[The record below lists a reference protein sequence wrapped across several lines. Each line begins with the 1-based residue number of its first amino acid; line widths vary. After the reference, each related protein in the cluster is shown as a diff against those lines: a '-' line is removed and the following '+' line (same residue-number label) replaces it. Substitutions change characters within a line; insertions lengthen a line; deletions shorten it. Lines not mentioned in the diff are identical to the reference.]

1 MAAVD
6 ELKSSKVFSKCS
18 ATVAHLID
26 LSISQ
31 VHISKRPKQAI
42 QSRKR
47 RIFGLFF
54 DVHSW
59 LVKEATATTE
69 MNSSTRP
76 EKKEKVA
83 ITLKRAD

>member
-6 ELKSSKVFSKCS
+6 ELKSSKVSSKCS

-31 VHISKRPKQAI
+31 VHISKRPKKAI
-42 QSRKR
+42 QFRKR
-47 RIFGLFF
+47 EYLAPSLTSTVGGER
-54 DVHSW
+54 
-59 LVKEATATTE
+59 ETTATTE

-76 EKKEKVA
+76 EKKK
-83 ITLKRAD
+83 KWRSH